1 MLWHDFAVRTTGFTA
16 PLLVAFSVVVLG
28 YSPGAMAATPA
39 ASGVRVPV
47 IPCAFSAS
55 ELATLRQ
62 ERIGLPGQIPAEV
75 GVDVRLPAGSAIY
88 GVSFPAAGPV
98 DYVVGPAGYSCAP
111 LFASADGG
119 SEVSVEQGLRTGRG
133 VNAVF
138 NAGGIG
144 PATDLACP
152 YIPAVLAADESFRA
166 GFPTSCV
173 RPGGELV
180 VQIPTGSADR
190 FIAAVEVPAMV
201 SDPNPP
207 LSGSGKGSPTF
218 ALFTAQVFGG
228 QSAGGQSAVGQA
240 ISCTLPVVERAICI
254 AALQMFLSSQSN
266 VGRAMSQA
274 SLSQAAQEI
283 ADFVDPSRTSP
294 VATTL
299 PTPHQ
304 AFSSVVHT
312 VENVVIT
319 SVAIVF
325 ITFPAQMFNATLD
338 ENYME
343 IVAIWRRLLWRMGG
357 RRRLAKKR
365 RAQWAARNAPEPD
378 DKSPRREL
386 VTFLSVL
393 AIGSLIGG
401 FRDPSFGFTLASVAN
416 FVGTF
421 MALAVLIA
429 APWIVA
435 TAYRKTKRRRTDAK
449 LRAIPAGIVIA
460 VVSVLISRLAH
471 FQPGYLYGVVCGV
484 AFAHKLAKKE
494 EGHVVSLESGATLL
508 VAVAAWIAFVP
519 IDAAALHPG
528 SSFWVALADD
538 WLASIFVG
546 GLVGVTIGLLPL
558 RFLPGGTLFKWNRVA
573 WAALFGVASFGV
585 VGIML
590 RPSSGPARP
599 GSAPVVTAVVL
610 FVLFGGVSVA
620 FRQYFASRHP
630 AGDGE
635 SRVTAPTGVGRL
647 R

>member
-1 MLWHDFAVRTTGFTA
+1 MLWHDFAVRTSGFTA

-28 YSPGAMAATPA
+28 YSPDAIAATPA

-62 ERIGLPGQIPAEV
+62 EGIGLPGQIPAEV
-75 GVDVRLPAGSAIY
+75 GVDVRLPAGGAVY
-88 GVSFPAAGPV
+88 GVSFPTAGPV

-119 SEVSVEQGLRTGRG
+119 SEVDVEQDARTDRG
-133 VNAVF
+133 VSAVF

-152 YIPAVLAADESFRA
+152 YIPAVLAADASFRA
-166 GFPTSCV
+166 GFPRSCV
-173 RPGGELV
+173 RPGGDLV
-180 VQIPTGSADR
+180 VQIPTDSTDR
-190 FIAAVEVPAMV
+190 YAAAVEVPSMV
-201 SDPNPP
+201 SDPNSP
-207 LSGSGKGSPTF
+207 LSGSGKGNPTF

-228 QSAGGQSAVGQA
+228 QSAGGQA
-240 ISCTLPVVERAICI
+240 ISCTLPVVDRAICI

-274 SLSQAAQEI
+274 SLSQAEQEI

-325 ITFPAQMFNATLD
+325 ITFPAQMFNSTLD
-338 ENYME
+338 ENYVE
-343 IVAIWRRLLWRMGG
+343 IVAIWRRFLWRMGG

-365 RAQWAARNAPEPD
+365 RAQWAARNSPEPD
-378 DKSPRREL
+378 DKSRRREL
-386 VTFLSVL
+386 VTFVSVL
-393 AIGSLIGG
+393 ATGSLIGG

-416 FVGTF
+416 FVGTL

-429 APWIVA
+429 APWIAA
-435 TAYRKTKRRRTDAK
+435 TLYRKKKRHRTDAK

-460 VVSVLISRLAH
+460 VMSVLISRLAH

-494 EGHVVSLESGATLL
+494 EGHVVSLESAATLL

-519 IDAAALHPG
+519 VDAAALHPG
-528 SSFWVALADD
+528 SSFSVALADD

-558 RFLPGGTLFKWNRVA
+558 RFLPGGTLFKWNKVA
-573 WAALFGVASFGV
+573 WGALFGVASFGV
-585 VGIML
+585 VAIML
-590 RPSSGPARP
+590 RPSSGLARP

-610 FVLFGGVSVA
+610 FVLFGGISVG
-620 FRQYFASRHP
+620 FRQYFAGKHP
-630 AGDGE
+630 GGDSE

>member
-1 MLWHDFAVRTTGFTA
+1 MLWHDFAVRITGFTA

-28 YSPGAMAATPA
+28 YPRGAIAATPA
-39 ASGVRVPV
+39 ASGLRVPV

-55 ELATLRQ
+55 ELATLRR
-62 ERIGLPGQIPAEV
+62 EGIGLPGQIPAEV
-75 GVDVRLPAGSAIY
+75 GVDVRLPAGSAVY
-88 GVSFPAAGPV
+88 GVSFPIAGPV

-119 SEVSVEQGLRTGRG
+119 SEVNVEQDVRTGRG
-133 VNAVF
+133 VSAVF

-144 PATDLACP
+144 PATDLACA
-152 YIPAVLAADESFRA
+152 YIPAVLAADELFRA

-173 RPGGELV
+173 RPGGDLV
-180 VQIPTGSADR
+180 VQIPTDSTDR
-190 FIAAVEVPAMV
+190 YAAAVEVPSMV

-228 QSAGGQSAVGQA
+228 QSAGGQA
-240 ISCTLPVVERAICI
+240 ISCTLPVVDRAICI

-274 SLSQAAQEI
+274 SLSQAEQEI
-283 ADFVDPSRTSP
+283 ANFVDPSRTSP

-325 ITFPAQMFNATLD
+325 ITFPAQMFNSTLD
-338 ENYME
+338 ENYVE

-365 RAQWAARNAPEPD
+365 RAQWATRNAPEAD

-393 AIGSLIGG
+393 ATGSLIGG

-460 VVSVLISRLAH
+460 MMSVLISRLAH

-494 EGHVVSLESGATLL
+494 EGHVVSLESAATLL
-508 VAVAAWIAFVP
+508 VAVGAWIAFVP
-519 IDAAALHPG
+519 VDAAALHPG

-538 WLASIFVG
+538 WLSSIFVG

-558 RFLPGGTLFKWNRVA
+558 RFLPGGTLFKWNRVV
-573 WAALFGVASFGV
+573 WGALFGVASFGV
-585 VGIML
+585 VAIML

-599 GSAPVVTAVVL
+599 GSAPVVTVVVL

-630 AGDGE
+630 AGDSE